1 MRLLSALALTIAA
14 ACAIAFASCETGDGS
29 PTPPPGS
36 FDGGG
41 VGPHNPSSDAPFAES
56 DAGSFP
62 DANFFPDSGTIG
74 PTMDAL

>member
-1 MRLLSALALTIAA
+1 MRLLSAFALTIAA
-14 ACAIAFASCETGDGS
+14 ACALAFSSCELGDGA
-29 PTPPPGS
+29 PTPPGGV
-36 FDGGG
+36 DGGG